1 MLCFAL
7 KIIHWITYLSNHCW
21 YYSHYVATIVLSIL
35 NRSNIDLSK
44 MAPVHRAQPRIQD
57 PRVIELDSDDES
69 SLVVIQPRR
78 SKSNLIVTQPNIPDK
93 NVGSEETH
101 PLKAKNEVP
110 LLKESEF
117 AVMDKIRPV
126 RMRRFRRSSTNSQ
139 SSSSDE
145 KNNPPVTSTV
155 QIFNQDITYRQSG
168 SILHFK
174 LESALELVQHILP
187 LSSDIRKCKA
197 VVKLTQEKA
206 EESSWRKD
214 FVSWSVLKTL
224 IQESIYNQAIKDML
238 NTYQP
243 FEDRLPKTKD
253 SRLVDD
259 TISIVG
265 VEIAFIVCKGK
276 IYLEILGSFTIL
288 GELKLAMRNKWQ
300 PVDKILSDHG
310 IRQRDAF
317 RRCYK
322 STAATEKASYSQR
335 SHIALQSLQVL
346 VQSGLLSSPDRKEML
361 LKLFDHIEK
370 RAEFISKRRDRLL
383 SEIQLHIDM
392 ILRSSSHTPRSSSV
406 SSEDDET
413 RYFTA
418 SSEDESMPS
427 GSEGPGVGMN
437 SGTEACGS
445 MCGRQYHFTTKC
457 CSDDHFLQLDDKPVG
472 FIIKGG
478 EIFLEK
484 CSTFAALG
492 RMYVIRCSDY
502 RKADKTL
509 TLMSL
514 DPDKH
519 YLYEKRSYVS
529 DKTPRNRRTHISLTA
544 VKMLVGQGFADP
556 TKTLALKESLKVV
569 EAESETLKATCKN
582 PLPAEA
588 VAPIAQMPLLPTR
601 HIQLKAENAVPKVEE
616 DGLIM
621 RKVLGRDIPSRVEHS
636 KIFLHLSSV
645 SNFLSDEDRL
655 VPRLKRRARLLDVKF
670 PFFPSYFKK
679 GADQFIAAECLLKLI
694 EKKLVLPLGGQTE
707 LLKADLQGFITEE
720 TTLLKA
726 KKRPNVPSVSP
737 GRIDYY
743 DDDEDDDEND
753 DADVDTEDGGAE
765 ELALDDIHDSSISFV
780 DDKARVRILQG
791 YVPFQLVN
799 DIIYLDLSS
808 IFTLFHSSGKEPTT
822 RSFRAMDR
830 LVEQA
835 KICLD
840 DAFLYEGRRR
850 AFVSISALK
859 VLVENKFFLG
869 NFSGHSRQFLERLDE
884 LEQDK
889 ASLRDNRKLTLKS
902 FESVAFRLIKGHV
915 YLNTLQIMRLIGFSP
930 KYLDHNPS
938 KAYFIICKLLSQRG
952 LNLESS
958 FARQGKSKYCNISL
972 HALFCLFETEFGPF
986 KDKAKVNL
994 LKTEILEAVQEQN
1007 CVPDLHSLQKLGEEG
1022 PNDSTSE
1029 KMIKIGSGFKPIRY
1043 KIKDKVLYLQRR
1055 ACFDNIGLEKAI
1067 MTCTR
1072 GYTPINDILGRN
1084 GFDLTQCYL
1093 GGKRERF
1100 AFISVQALLTIL
1112 DTQDPMIVC
1121 LENKEKFMEAL
1132 LTTFQSGAAH
1142 ALTFNST
1149 KSEADLPAVH
1159 KLTLMTCNH
1168 AIPFKICGNRIY
1180 LSRHISYGFAG
1191 LYDKAEG
1198 TSCHGEYDIFED
1210 PVTPLNDR
1218 GLQGSD
1224 CFLNDGGDS
1233 FAYISIDGLLV
1244 LMNLDGDISRA
1255 GDYNKL
1261 IWKNL
1266 LEAIG
1271 MESPKLR
1278 VHIKM
1283 TEFKK
1288 DLIQTL
1294 LAKFI
1299 HFLENAKSI
1308 ENRGEDFV
1316 EIVDLVTEAEE
1327 TEEEDEEMAALIKR
1341 PRLSSG
1347 SSSHSNEGAASKRRR
1362 LSDSGG
1368 ILAEDLEP
1376 GEEEYINKLLQH
1388 SGIGAG
1394 TSSGPRALGTR
1405 SPSSNSEMSDQ
1416 GVGEAQTE
1424 PLSARDYFTL
1434 KESTRANL
1442 TNHMI
1447 GDWHV
1452 VQCDEA
1458 VMRFV
1463 VEPGNGASRK
1473 MSFIHPDVSAIL
1485 RYELTLKPSV
1495 VPHLLINHLSVS
1507 PKIIQKHVDD
1517 CVQKGILN
1525 LLYQILTLR
1534 PCFGSFAPEMVETVA
1549 KDPRKPD
1556 MFVDKTFIGSS
1567 QNGRT
1572 YAGTVRS
1579 RHCRVLAQSRVS
1591 DTCKECSRL
1600 KDLVINRSVLGEND
1614 GEEFQS
1620 LSSKSSTSLPT
1631 SKALRK
1637 RTTSLSTDG
1646 KSHHKSVWK
1655 LEGTSPDAGCT
1666 FVCPQLQSYNTS
1678 LPHQFSGLKQASSI
1692 VEHRVHISHD
1702 LKVTISLNG
1711 VPIAKSLPDFEKNK
1725 QIAPLL
1731 EWVASFRLCV
1741 GYPDPELTHHARY
1754 LKANHEVL
1762 QPTIRKFFRHIEVD
1776 ENFKGSMM
1784 VRTSSGSEHNR
1795 EFQGTIRTPS
1805 CRYLA
1810 GEHSDICDECRL
1822 LQEPIEF
1829 LGL

>member
-1 MLCFAL
+1 MP
-7 KIIHWITYLSNHCW
+7 
-21 YYSHYVATIVLSIL
+21 
-35 NRSNIDLSK
+35 
-44 MAPVHRAQPRIQD
+44 PVHRAQPRIQD

-69 SLVVIQPRR
+69 SLVVVQQPRR
-78 SKSNLIVTQPNIPDK
+78 LKPTLI
-93 NVGSEETH
+93 EEPVSSSMMTNAC
-101 PLKAKNEVP
+101 PRDAKTGVAQTITVP
-110 LLKESEF
+110 HLKEAEF
-117 AVMDKIRPV
+117 ALMDKIRPV

-145 KNNPPVTSTV
+145 KPPVTSTV
-155 QIFNQDITYRQSG
+155 QIFNQDVTYRQSG
-168 SILHFK
+168 SIVHFK
-174 LESALELVQHILP
+174 LESILELIQQIIP
-187 LSSDIRKCKA
+187 LSSDIRECKA
-197 VVKLTQEKA
+197 VVKLVQEKA
-206 EESSWRKD
+206 DESSWRKD
-214 FVSWSVLKTL
+214 FVSWSALKSL
-224 IQESIYNQAIKDML
+224 IHDGIYNQAIKDML

-243 FEDRLPKTKD
+243 FEDRSPKTKD

-259 TISIVG
+259 TITIVG

-310 IRQRDAF
+310 IRQREAF

-335 SHIALQSLQVL
+335 SHIALTSLQVL
-346 VQSGLLSSPDRKEML
+346 VQSDLLSSPERKEML

-370 RAEFISKRRDRLL
+370 RADFISKRRDRLL
-383 SEIQLHIDM
+383 SELQLHIDM
-392 ILRSSSHTPRSSSV
+392 ILRSSSYTPRTSSL
-406 SSEDDET
+406 SSEDDEI

-427 GSEGPGVGMN
+427 GSEGGGGMN
-437 SGTEACGS
+437 SGTESCGS
-445 MCGRQYHFTTKC
+445 SCGRQYHFTTKC
-457 CSDDHFLQLDDKPVG
+457 CADDHFLQLDDKSVG

-478 EIFLEK
+478 DIFLEK

-502 RKADKTL
+502 RKADKIL

-514 DPDKH
+514 DPDQH
-519 YLYEKRSYVS
+519 YLYEKRNYIS
-529 DKTPRNRRTHISLTA
+529 DKAPRNRRTHISLTA
-544 VKMLVGQGFADP
+544 VKILVGQGFADP
-556 TKTLALKESLKVV
+556 TKTLALKESLKAV
-569 EAESETLKATCKN
+569 EAESERLKATCQS
-582 PLPAEA
+582 PLPADVLSP
-588 VAPIAQMPLLPTR
+588 VATHAATFASTR
-601 HIQLKAENAVPKVEE
+601 PIQLKAEEAPQPLMANG
-616 DGLIM
+616 DDLIM

-679 GADQFIAAECLLKLI
+679 GADQFIAAECLFKLI
-694 EKKLVLPLGGQTE
+694 ERKLVSPLGGQTE
-707 LLKADLQGFITEE
+707 LLKDDLKRLITEE
-720 TTLLKA
+720 TASLKA
-726 KKRPNVPSVSP
+726 RKEGAHPAGGKSVSP
-737 GRIDYY
+737 GRMNFYN
-743 DDDEDDDEND
+743 DDEDDA
-753 DADVDTEDGGAE
+753 DADDDTEDGGAE
-765 ELALDDIHDSSISFV
+765 EMGLEDIHDASISFL

-799 DIIYLDLSS
+799 DVIYLDLAS

-850 AFVSISALK
+850 AFVSTSALK
-859 VLVENKFFLG
+859 VLVQNTFFLG
-869 NFSGHSRQFLERLDE
+869 NKSGHSRQFLDRLDE

-889 ASLRDNRKLTLKS
+889 ASLKDNRKLTLKS

-915 YLNTLQIMRLIGFSP
+915 YLNTLQIMKLIGFSP

-986 KDKAKVNL
+986 KDKTKVNL
-994 LKTEILEAVQEQN
+994 LKSEILEAMNEQN
-1007 CVPDLHSLQKLGEEG
+1007 CVPDVHLLQKLGEEG
-1022 PNDSTSE
+1022 ANDATSE

-1043 KIKDKVLYLQRR
+1043 KIKDNVLFLQRR

-1072 GYTPINDILGRN
+1072 GYTPINDILSRN
-1084 GFDLTQCYL
+1084 GFDLTQSYL

-1112 DTQDPMIVC
+1112 DAQEPMIVC
-1121 LENKEKFMEAL
+1121 LENKEKFIEAL

-1149 KSEADLPAVH
+1149 KAEADLPAVH
-1159 KLTLMTCNH
+1159 KLILMTCNQ

-1210 PVTPLNDR
+1210 PVTPLKDR

-1224 CFLNDGGDS
+1224 CFLNDGGDN

-1255 GDYNKL
+1255 GDYNRL

-1283 TEFKK
+1283 TEFKR

-1294 LAKFI
+1294 LTKFI
-1299 HFLENAKSI
+1299 NFLENAKAI

-1347 SSSHSNEGAASKRRR
+1347 SSSHSNEGGAKRRR
-1362 LSDSGG
+1362 LSDSSG

-1376 GEEEYINKLLQH
+1376 GEAEYINKLLQH

-1394 TSSGPRALGTR
+1394 ASTAPRALGTR

-1416 GVGEAQTE
+1416 GVGESPNE

-1434 KESTRANL
+1434 KESTNANL
-1442 TNHMI
+1442 TKNMI

-1458 VMRFV
+1458 IMRFV

-1507 PKIIQKHVDD
+1507 PKIIQKHVHD

-1579 RHCRVLAQSRVS
+1579 RQCRVLAQSRVS
-1591 DTCKECSRL
+1591 DTCKECSSL

-1614 GEEFQS
+1614 SEEFQN
-1620 LSSKSSTSLPT
+1620 LSKTSTAIPSA
-1631 SKALRK
+1631 KALRK

-1702 LKVTISLNG
+1702 LKATISLNG
-1711 VPIAKSLPDFEKNK
+1711 VPIAKSMPDFERNK

-1731 EWVASFRLCV
+1731 EGVASFRLCV

-1784 VRTSSGSEHNR
+1784 VRGSSGSEHNR